1 MKKTNKTRKIAAM
14 IAAMA
19 LAATMAVPSVMMSA
33 SAEDVAAVTIT
44 GLDAS
49 VARTFEVYQV
59 FTGKYDTDKGSFSE
73 LKWGSGVTSYDETTV
88 TAGELVADSVLE
100 NLGND
105 ARAIVGDLELGTA
118 TKTVKSSAAT
128 LKIDGLA
135 DGYYVIKDVTN
146 MDDKDDA
153 NSAWIVQVAADGKT
167 TNIAIKKETPS
178 VDKQVLDET
187 ADAEAGAT
195 DGWGESADHAIN
207 ETFQFKLIA
216 TIPANDNY
224 AAYDT
229 YQLKFND
236 TMSSGV
242 TYEDIKSVT
251 ITSSTLTG
259 TKALELTAS
268 QYTETATA
276 ATSKAGLTWSLS
288 IADVKALVNADD
300 ADIFGKEEIT
310 VEVIYNAHLNE
321 NAIISTA
328 SGNDLNVNNNKVDLQ
343 YSNNPDNTGT
353 GTSLGKTPEDF
364 VWVFTYEV
372 DNTKYKISADSGNE
386 LAGAGFTLYSDSAKQ
401 TEIKLI
407 DNGDGTYTVADQ
419 TATTGVVTE
428 MTSHTGDGIFN
439 IKGLDAGTYYLS
451 ETSVPDGYNAAD
463 DITITIGAT
472 HIENNAKNAANL
484 TLSGTNVDN
493 DIVDTKNST
502 LPSTGGMGT
511 TLFVIGGGVTAAA
524 AGIYLVSKKR
534 AKYAE

>member
-1 MKKTNKTRKIAAM
+1 M
-14 IAAMA
+14 
-19 LAATMAVPSVMMSA
+19 
-33 SAEDVAAVTIT
+33 
-44 GLDAS
+44 
-49 VARTFEVYQV
+49 
-59 FTGKYDTDKGSFSE
+59 
-73 LKWGSGVTSYDETTV
+73 
-88 TAGELVADSVLE
+88 
-100 NLGND
+100 
-105 ARAIVGDLELGTA
+105 
-118 TKTVKSSAAT
+118 
-128 LKIDGLA
+128 
-135 DGYYVIKDVTN
+135 
-146 MDDKDDA
+146 
-153 NSAWIVQVAADGKT
+153 
-167 TNIAIKKETPS
+167 
-178 VDKQVLDET
+178 
-187 ADAEAGAT
+187 
-195 DGWGESADHAIN
+195 
-207 ETFQFKLIA
+207 
-216 TIPANDNY
+216 
-224 AAYDT
+224 
-229 YQLKFND
+229 
-236 TMSSGV
+236 
-242 TYEDIKSVT
+242 
-251 ITSSTLTG
+251 
-259 TKALELTAS
+259 
-268 QYTETATA
+268 
-276 ATSKAGLTWSLS
+276 
-288 IADVKALVNADD
+288 NADD

-472 HIENNAKNAANL
+472 HIEKNAKNAANL

-534 AKYAE
+534 AKDAE